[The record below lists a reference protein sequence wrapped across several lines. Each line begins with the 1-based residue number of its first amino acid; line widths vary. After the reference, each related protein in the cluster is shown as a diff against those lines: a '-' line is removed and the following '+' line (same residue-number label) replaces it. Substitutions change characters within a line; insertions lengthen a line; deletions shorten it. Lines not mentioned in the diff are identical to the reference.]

1 MTRKRDPV
9 MVPLRH
15 PRKRLD
21 ASLIDVA
28 RAAVACLRTAR
39 SAGGATARL
48 ADLWK
53 PRQAVIACLSARS
66 GLDLLLSCVSWPP
79 GSEVVVSA
87 VTIPHIPRLIREHG
101 YVPVAVDLDPAT
113 MEATAEAVDAACTPR
128 TRAVLVA
135 HLFGATADTTTLAEL
150 ARRRG
155 VTLIEDR
162 AQCYDGA
169 NRALGRADVAVYSFG
184 TIKTA
189 TCFGGGVLLVADP
202 ALHARMRDR
211 QRSYPVQPTIAYLR
225 RLATV
230 AALLIISRPRW
241 YPLVTAAA
249 DRLTGDYDRVVRSA
263 SRGFT
268 DADLL
273 RQLRHRPST
282 ALLATMATRL
292 SRYDPIRV
300 RGRRAA
306 GNRLSEALDEEVRQ
320 LGAGATGRT
329 HWLLALTSYDPAA
342 LVRAGRA
349 AGFDLTTGSSTLIA
363 VDRSCS
369 RVDEAMRDVVYLPVD
384 PTMSDTAAT
393 TLADIVNTVERRA
406 AGQHRR

>member
-1 MTRKRDPV
+1 M
-9 MVPLRH
+9 
-15 PRKRLD
+15 
-21 ASLIDVA
+21 
-28 RAAVACLRTAR
+28 
-39 SAGGATARL
+39 
-48 ADLWK
+48 
-53 PRQAVIACLSARS
+53 
-66 GLDLLLSCVSWPP
+66 
-79 GSEVVVSA
+79 
-87 VTIPHIPRLIREHG
+87 
-101 YVPVAVDLDPAT
+101 
-113 MEATAEAVDAACTPR
+113 
-128 TRAVLVA
+128 
-135 HLFGATADTTTLAEL
+135 
-150 ARRRG
+150 
-155 VTLIEDR
+155 
-162 AQCYDGA
+162 
-169 NRALGRADVAVYSFG
+169 YSFG

-202 ALHARMRDR
+202 VLHARMEDR

-263 SRGFT
+263 SRGFS

-282 ALLATMATRL
+282 ALLATMAAGSATTTRCG
-292 SRYDPIRV
+292 SAV
-300 RGRRAA
+300 A
-306 GNRLSEALDEEVRQ
+306 GPPATGCPTPSDGEVRR
-320 LGAGATGRT
+320 LGSGATART

-342 LVRAGRA
+342 LVRAGRD

-384 PTMSDTAAT
+384 PTMSETAAT
-393 TLADIVNTVERRA
+393 TLADIVNSVERRA
-406 AGQHRR
+406 AGQRRR